1 MNENVRMKH
10 PSHDD
15 LAAYAL
21 GAVEGRDERSIS
33 KHVAGCERCAAE
45 MRERLAPAVAVL
57 AESVEQVEPPPE
69 LRQNLMATVREEA
82 AAAATGEVGARPRSR
97 RSGLRGFLL
106 RPAAGLAA
114 VALVIAGFAGYLI
127 ADGPGEEAETVPIAN
142 ASGDAGGQ
150 LVLED
155 GSATLQMH
163 GMDQLA
169 KGSVYQVWVAGPD
182 GVQPSATF
190 LPHED
195 GTATAALP
203 EAADDVTAVMVTA
216 EEGPGRT
223 EPTTPPIIDV
233 RLD

>member
-69 LRQNLMATVREEA
+69 LRQNLMATVHAEA
-82 AAAATGEVGARPRSR
+82 RKAGTDAPAPAPRPSR
-97 RSGLRGFLL
+97 LRGFLL
-106 RPAAGLAA
+106 RPVTGFAVVALIAAGA
-114 VALVIAGFAGYLI
+114 VGYLV
-127 ADGPGEEAETVPIAN
+127 AEGGGQPAETYPVSQAP
-142 ASGDAGGQ
+142 AGTDGE

-155 GSATLQMH
+155 GSATLRMT
-163 GMDQLA
+163 GMSQLSE
-169 KGSVYQVWVAGPD
+169 GSVYQVWVAGPD
-182 GVQPSATF
+182 GVKPSATF
-190 LPHED
+190 LPNEE
-195 GTATAALP
+195 GSATAALP
-203 EAADDVTAVMVTA
+203 EAAEDLEQVLVTA
-216 EEGPGRT
+216 EPGPGRT
-223 EPTTPPIIDV
+223 EPSLPPI
-233 RLD
+233 LDIRVD